1 MIIQTAPSFKV
12 ITTKTVA
19 VSIFIFPLVYNR
31 ASKKSMLK
39 SMQKSNFTKKIFLS
53 SNVTHGS
60 SKKDLRWNFYKF
72 ASKMSVGVEVV
83 L

>member
-19 VSIFIFPLVYNR
+19 GLFFIFPLVYNR

-39 SMQKSNFTKKIFLS
+39 SMQKSNFMKKIFLS

-60 SKKDLRWNFYKF
+60 SKKDLR
-72 ASKMSVGVEVV
+72 
-83 L
+83 